1 VDPNVVP
8 SQPHHFGGSG
18 EGILEDNI
26 TQQGFRGEAVEDGC
40 ILAGAHNHTDPH
52 ICVLVGL
59 DGLLESNDCAIHKD
73 KVGENERKKERTK
86 ERRPKNERRARR
98 RGKKEIKEEK

>member
-1 VDPNVVP
+1 MLSPASHIILVAAERAFWKTISPNK
-8 SQPHHFGGSG
+8 
-18 EGILEDNI
+18 
-26 TQQGFRGEAVEDGC
+26 GFAARLWRTVAFS
-40 ILAGAHNHTDPH
+40 GAHNHTDPH